1 VSKGDTLWTLARE
14 HRVEVGAL
22 AKANRLKLDSPLREG
37 QQLVIPASL
46 PRTSQVEPDDNPDRI

>member
-1 VSKGDTLWTLARE
+1 MWTLARE

-37 QQLVIPASL
+37 QQLVIPATL